1 MDTSSFLSKVLPAG
15 GHYFIEIPRAE
26 KGFAHHLCGSIVEM
40 VQKCSI
46 FDEGGHTVY
55 FATAAYREPFIMVD
69 DPRRTGHKT
78 KRSRVQANVRAIRAF
93 WLDLDVGKS
102 EPDRPAKYPDQAAAL
117 QSFVAFLKETRLPA
131 PMFVSSGYGV
141 HIYWPLIEEISPD
154 KWKVTAER
162 LKKLAAERHLLTD
175 PMRTG
180 DSASVLRPVG
190 TTNRKAGGARP
201 VQLIRDA
208 EPVAHAVFDLALIG
222 AMERLGVPEVL
233 TTNDRIRR
241 LNEQFHVKREM
252 PPSDHVKVAERCAQI
267 KKMRDTGGCIPE
279 PTWYAAL
286 QVLQHTIG
294 GRTIAHEWSKG
305 YSGYSE
311 AETDRKLD
319 QASAFGPASCST
331 FEGRNPEGCR
341 GCPFKGQITSP
352 IQLGAV
358 VQAPLP
364 APAPPVVPA
373 GDSEGE
379 GDEPDVLPDA
389 RQHDA
394 GEQPDPPQPFA
405 VGGTDAPGLYIKL
418 DGDVPVKFYDHTLYP
433 TKVIYDEFVGVEQI
447 EVRHWLPKEGWCTFR
462 FEAATLAD
470 PKAFNKAMRENAV
483 QPYMDARVGDFMR
496 YYMDSYIRR
505 LKERNRIQRLF
516 TSFGWR
522 DKGKAFVLGTK
533 IFTPGGEET
542 ASGSSAKIG
551 ENLSSHIAP
560 SGEFAK
566 WFDLTKLLARPEFAP
581 HAFAFCTAFGAPLM
595 DMIDYNG
602 VTIVMYGKT
611 NGGKSTMARLASSVY
626 GTSTFN
632 WMGPKPTEFALYNK
646 LGSLNS
652 LPLYID
658 ESTNI
663 HPEMLSMVVYQ
674 VANGTSR
681 ERLKQD
687 ATPREVDTWKSMLL
701 VSTNHSVYD
710 QLEQWRR
717 DCEPEK
723 VRVLQYDFP
732 VLKEFAGPA
741 ETIRQTLIDN
751 YGHAGAPYIKFLVAN
766 REQVKAETRKM
777 IEVLAKRASIE
788 GMERFMVAGA
798 ACTLVGAYHAHRLG
812 LIAFNP
818 MPWLIDWAAGAIAQC
833 RRRILD
839 AQRGALGTL
848 AEFLDDTMACRL
860 AVCTIGKDVRAV
872 KLPVGSLTQ
881 RVDTDKKKLW
891 ISRQAFRAYC
901 NKQRAN
907 PDDVVAELIAKG
919 YASAADVRRMLGA
932 GVPGYEGAQVR
943 CLEIDLSAPELS
955 RFADVTSGEGMVAV

>member
-1 MDTSSFLSKVLPAG
+1 MDTSSFLSKVLPETG
-15 GHYFIEIPRAE
+15 LYFVEIPRGEA
-26 KGFAHHLCGSIVEM
+26 KGFAHHLCHSIAEM
-40 VQKCSI
+40 VQKAGA
-46 FDEGGHTVY
+46 FDAAGHTVY
-55 FATAAYREPFIMVD
+55 YATAAYREPFVVVD
-69 DPRRTGHKT
+69 DVRKPGRKA

-93 WLDLDVGKS
+93 WLDLDVGKT

-141 HIYWPLIEEISPD
+141 HIYWPLTEEITPE
-154 KWKVTAER
+154 KWKLTAER
-162 LKKLAAERHLLTD
+162 LKRLCAERHLLTD

-190 TTNRKAGGARP
+190 MTNRKGGGERP
-201 VQLIRDA
+201 VQVIRDA
-208 EPVAHAVFDLALIG
+208 EPVSHTTLDVAIVG
-222 AMERLGVPEVL
+222 AMARLGIPEVL

-241 LNEQFHVKREM
+241 LNEQFHVKREL
-252 PPSDHVKVAERCAQI
+252 PPSDHVKVAEHCAQI
-267 KKMRDTGGCIPE
+267 RKMRDTGGCIPE

-294 GRTIAHEWSKG
+294 GRGICHEWSKG

-311 AETDRKLD
+311 AETERKLD
-319 QASAFGPASCST
+319 QAASFGPASCST

-352 IQLGAV
+352 IQLGSIVTAAV
-358 VQAPLP
+358 
-364 APAPPVVPA
+364 PPVVAEVPA
-373 GDSEGE
+373 AQPGSGST
-379 GDEPDVLPDA
+379 EPALPADHG
-389 RQHDA
+389 QHDA
-394 GEQPDPPQPFA
+394 GELPPIDCPEPFMRGDA
-405 VGGTDAPGLYIKL
+405 AAPGLYLRL
-418 DGDVPVKFYDHTLYP
+418 DGDVPIKFYDHDLYP
-433 TKVIYDEFVGVEQI
+433 TKVIYDEFVGAEQI
-447 EVRHWLPKEGWCTFR
+447 AVRHWLPKDGWCTFR
-462 FEAATLAD
+462 FEAATIAD
-470 PKAFNKAMRENAV
+470 PKAFNKAMRENSV

-496 YYMDSYIRR
+496 HYMDSYIRR

-522 DKGKAFVLGTK
+522 DKTTSFVLGKK
-533 IFTPGGEET
+533 IYTPGGEDT

-551 ENLSSHIAP
+551 ENLAGQIVP
-560 SGEFAK
+560 CGEFAK
-566 WFDLTKLLARPEFAP
+566 WFELTKLLNKPEFAP

-595 DMIDYNG
+595 ELIDYNG
-602 VTIVMYGKT
+602 VTIVMHGKT

-626 GTSTFN
+626 GKSTFN

-663 HPEMLSMVVYQ
+663 APEMLSMVVYQ

-681 ERLKQD
+681 ERLKSD

-717 DCEPEK
+717 DSEPEK

-732 VLKEFAGPA
+732 VLKAFAPVA
-741 ETIRQTLIDN
+741 ETIRQTVTEH
-751 YGHAGAPYIKFLVAN
+751 YGHAGEPFIKFLVAN
-766 REQVKAETRKM
+766 RDQVRAETRKM
-777 IEVLAKRASIE
+777 IEVLAKRSKIE

-798 ACTLVGAYHAHRLG
+798 ACTLVGAYHAYRLG
-812 LIAFNP
+812 LIGFNP
-818 MPWLIDWAAGAIAQC
+818 MNLLDWVASAIQTC
-833 RRRILD
+833 RHRIAD

-848 AEFLDDTMACRL
+848 AEFLDDTMSCRL
-860 AVCTIGKDVRAV
+860 AVSTIGKDVRAI
-872 KLPVGSLTQ
+872 KLPIGSLTQ
-881 RVDTDKKKLW
+881 RVDVDKKKLW

-901 NKQRAN
+901 VKQRA
-907 PDDVVAELIAKG
+907 DFDEVVAELVRLG
-919 YASAADVRRMLGA
+919 YASGADVRRTLGA

-943 CLEIDLSAPELS
+943 VLEIDLSTEELA
-955 RFADVTSGEGMVAV
+955 RFAAVEAEPAKA